1 MTPHAPLSPS
11 YWLGIDIG
19 GTKIAVIVL
28 NQDNQVMGQALLP
41 TATTTPAHLVNGVI
55 AAADHALSQAHLDL
69 NQIAGV
75 GIGIP
80 GQVNTHTGEV
90 TLAVNLNLSNY
101 PLGQELSQR
110 WGKPVILENDVRVAA
125 VGAYYHL
132 TQPSVL
138 SPHSSL
144 VYLSIG
150 TGIAAGVVLNGQLH
164 RGVNGL
170 AGEVGHITVN
180 PQGERCACGQT
191 GCLETIVAGPGI
203 VRQARQAGLAV
214 THAGEVYAAASQGH
228 PSAQAIVQQVSAALG
243 QAIQWLVL
251 TYDVEK
257 VILGGGVTRAGA
269 SFLDPILQDVAQ
281 RRATSSLLQLLL
293 PEDKIALL
301 PPGFNAGVWGAI
313 ALAQQHLT
321 RGE

>member
-11 YWLGIDIG
+11 HWLGIDIG

-28 NQDNQVMGQALLP
+28 NQDNQMMGQALLP
-41 TATTTPAHLVNGVI
+41 TETTTPAHLVNGVI
-55 AAADHALSQAHLDL
+55 AAADHALTQAHLNL

-110 WGKPVILENDVRVAA
+110 WGKPVILENDVRAAA
-125 VGAYYHL
+125 VGAYFHL
-132 TQPSVL
+132 TQYSAL
-138 SPHSSL
+138 NTQSSL
-144 VYLSIG
+144 AYLSIG
-150 TGIAAGVVLNGQLH
+150 TGIAAGVVLDGRLH
-164 RGVNGL
+164 RGANGL
-170 AGEVGHITVN
+170 AGEVGHITIN
-180 PQGERCACGQT
+180 PQGERCACGQM

-228 PSAQAIVQQVSAALG
+228 PQAQAIVQRVSAALG

-269 SFLDPILQDVAQ
+269 AFLDPILQNIAQ

-293 PEDKIALL
+293 PEGKIALL

-313 ALAQQHLT
+313 ALARQHLA